1 MREFERLA
9 DLAAEQ
15 GNEIGVSS
23 WTDISQ
29 ERINRFADVTGDR
42 QWIHVDPERTEREL
56 HMSTIAHGYLSLSLL
71 PAFMAEIFKVNS
83 LKRMINFGA
92 NNVRFVSMVPVG
104 SRLRGRLS
112 VQKAVLSAASLRTIC
127 DVKVEIEGQRKPAL
141 KAEIITLMYE

>member
-23 WTDISQ
+23 WTDITQ
-29 ERINRFADVTGDR
+29 ERINLFAEVTGDQ
-42 QWIHVDPERTEREL
+42 QWIHTDPERTEREL
-56 HMSTIAHGYLSLSLL
+56 QMSTIAHGYLTLSLL
-71 PAFMAEIFKVNS
+71 PAFMGEIFTVKS

-112 VQKAVLSAASLRTIC
+112 VQKAVLSSASLRTIC
-127 DVKVEIEGQRKPAL
+127 DIKVETEGQTKPAL

>member
-1 MREFERLA
+1 MREFLGLA

-23 WTDISQ
+23 WTEISQ
-29 ERINRFADVTGDR
+29 QRINAFADVTGDH
-42 QWIHVDPERTEREL
+42 QWIHVDPERTQREL
-56 HMSTIAHGYLSLSLL
+56 DMDTIAHGYLTLSLL
-71 PAFMAEIFKVNS
+71 PAFMQEIFTVKS
-83 LKRMINFGA
+83 LAKMINYGA

-112 VQKAVLSAASLRTIC
+112 LQKAVLSSASLRTIC
-127 DVKVEIEGQRKPAL
+127 AIKVEIEGQSRLAL